1 MRVRM
6 RIPGVLISHE
16 ICLFCPQS
24 HAGVP
29 SSWWPVLV
37 LVAGAG
43 RDGTHD
49 EAARAE
55 SLRADATI
63 KAVSKKFNTFNDAA
77 YYL

>member
-29 SSWWPVLV
+29 SSWCWRLVLV

-49 EAARAE
+49 KAARAE

-63 KAVSKKFNTFNDAA
+63 KAVSKKFKHVQ
-77 YYL
+77 